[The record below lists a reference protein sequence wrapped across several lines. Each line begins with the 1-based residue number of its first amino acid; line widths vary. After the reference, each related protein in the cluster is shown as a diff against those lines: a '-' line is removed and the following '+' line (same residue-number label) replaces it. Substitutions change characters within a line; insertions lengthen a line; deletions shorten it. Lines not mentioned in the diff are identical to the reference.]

1 MNLTQQK
8 LESESDAR
16 AGRKLCSDFLLK
28 KIRLDPKLDFNF
40 LDNLILFSH
49 NTQNIF
55 SHTTKSILI
64 FSLPLLKKDE
74 W

>member
-1 MNLTQQK
+1 M
-8 LESESDAR
+8 R

-28 KIRLDPKLDFNF
+28 KICLDPKLDFNF
-40 LDNLILFSH
+40 LDNLILFSR